1 MNTSKNQKRC
11 KLIEKLGVHFEQKDK
26 LAPVAA
32 RIVAYIIL
40 NGKKG
45 TSFDELVENLCA
57 SKSTISTHLT
67 YLQSHEKII
76 YFTKTGDR
84 KKYFILNPDSIIQN
98 INQMI
103 SMWTTQRDLHIEVKA
118 FKEDFNNLKETI
130 EEEKFDLDFHNDYI
144 QFLDQTILS
153 VNHLKSKINNKK

>member
-67 YLQSHEKII
+67 YLQSREKII

-118 FKEDFNNLKETI
+118 FKEDFNNLKEII

-153 VNHLKSKINNKK
+153 VNQLKSKINNKK